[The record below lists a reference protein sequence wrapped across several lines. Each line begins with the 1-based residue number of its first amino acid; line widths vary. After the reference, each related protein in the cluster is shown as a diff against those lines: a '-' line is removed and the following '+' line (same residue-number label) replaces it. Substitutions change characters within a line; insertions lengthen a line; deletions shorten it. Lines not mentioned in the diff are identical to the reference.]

1 MAQFHTG
8 DEWNNGQLV
17 AAGVAWVNQKHRA
30 TLPLQNY
37 GDSLRDPLIFNLNND
52 LQLVDLK
59 IILGVL
65 TITMRTGDESSTGAS
80 AG

>member
-1 MAQFHTG
+1 MIAS
-8 DEWNNGQLV
+8 V
-17 AAGVAWVNQKHRA
+17 AVYMGAAVAEIAGCF
-30 TLPLQNY
+30 
-37 GDSLRDPLIFNLNND
+37 LRDPLIFNLNNG